1 MDDARESTANTR
13 PDGVGGPASSDGLDG
28 PDNPDNPGNP
38 EILAEER
45 RRRYERGL
53 PWVKAVVGEPG
64 LAAISSVSQV
74 APEMEQWIVAFG
86 FGDVYS
92 RPALPPRDRQL
103 LTMATLTALGGCEPQ
118 LKLHIKA
125 ALNVGVTPEEVVE
138 TFMHAAGYC
147 GFPRA
152 MNALGVAREVFDELG
167 VVPPKE

>member
-1 MDDARESTANTR
+1 
-13 PDGVGGPASSDGLDG
+13 
-28 PDNPDNPGNP
+28 
-38 EILAEER
+38 
-45 RRRYERGL
+45 
-53 PWVKAVVGEPG
+53 VKAVVGEPG

-125 ALNVGVTPEEVVE
+125 ALNVGVTPAEVVE
-138 TFMHAAGYC
+138 TLMHAAGYC
-147 GFPRA
+147 GFPRSL
-152 MNALGVAREVFDELG
+152 NALGVAREVFDELG
-167 VVPPKE
+167 VVPPKG

>member
-1 MDDARESTANTR
+1 MNDARESTANTR
-13 PDGVGGPASSDGLDG
+13 PDGSDGSDSPGSPAS
-28 PDNPDNPGNP
+28 PDSP
-38 EILAEER
+38 ETLAEER

-125 ALNVGVTPEEVVE
+125 ALHVGVTPEEVVE

-152 MNALGVAREVFDELG
+152 MNALGVAREVFAELG
-167 VVPPKE
+167 VEPPKE